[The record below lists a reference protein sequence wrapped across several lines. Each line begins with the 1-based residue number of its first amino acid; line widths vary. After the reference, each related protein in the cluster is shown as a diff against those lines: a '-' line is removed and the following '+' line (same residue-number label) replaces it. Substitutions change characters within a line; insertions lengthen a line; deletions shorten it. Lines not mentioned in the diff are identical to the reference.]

1 MEMAARQIRWGK
13 VIDNRRC
20 IGCHACTTACKM
32 EHLVPLG
39 VTRTYVKQVDV
50 GTYPNVRRHFQVTR
64 CNQCDHPPCVTICP
78 VTAMFR
84 RKDGI
89 VDFDRER
96 CIGCK
101 ACIAACPYD
110 AIFISPETHSAEK
123 CNFCAHRID
132 QGLEPACV
140 IVCPERA
147 IVIGDLNDPRSEVSG
162 LVARENTAVRKPEK
176 DTFPKLAYVEA
187 GQFTLTPGLAAL
199 PATHAAAQ
207 QRQGYPA
214 ETDPN
219 GSAAAAIL
227 AYDVP
232 KGPPWDFRVSA
243 YTWTK
248 SVATGAYLVQALL
261 GASMGTGFR
270 IAANAVALFFLALTG
285 ALLVADLKHPGRFL
299 KLLLHPQWRSW
310 LARGAF
316 IIAAF
321 GGVLAADLIARAAG
335 RESLAA
341 ALEIPGVPLAILTAV
356 YTAFL
361 FAQARGRDLWQS
373 PLLPLHMLTQSA
385 AAGAAALAVIG
396 PVTPALVRILFG
408 SLVLHLALVLGEALI
423 PHASRDAA
431 RAFAQMT
438 SGAYRIP
445 YWTSAV
451 LALAALGAA
460 LGGSAPLAGA
470 ATLIALLAYE
480 HAYVQGGQSVAL
492 S

>member
-1 MEMAARQIRWGK
+1 LFHLTMETPAHQIQWGK

-20 IGCHACTTACKM
+20 IGCHACTVACKM

-50 GTYPNVRRHFQVTR
+50 GVYPNVRRQFQVTR
-64 CNQCDHPPCVTICP
+64 CNQCDDAPCVTICP

-101 ACIAACPYD
+101 ACMAACPYD
-110 AIFISPETHSAEK
+110 AIFISPETNSAEK

-147 IVIGDLNDPRSEVSG
+147 IVIGDLNDPQSEVSV
-162 LVARENTAVRKPEK
+162 LMARENAVVRKPEK
-176 DTFPKLAYVEA
+176 NTLPKLAYVDA
-187 GQFTLTPGLAAL
+187 SQFTLTPGLATTPL
-199 PATHAAAQ
+199 SHAYAEQ
-207 QRQGYPA
+207 QQTYPA
-214 ETDPN
+214 EKGPN
-219 GSAAAAIL
+219 GSTAAAIL

-232 KGPPWDFRVSA
+232 KGPPWDWRVSA

-248 SVATGAYLVQALL
+248 SIATGAYLVQAAL
-261 GASMGTGFR
+261 GVWSA
-270 IAANAVALFFLALTG
+270 AANVVAFVFLLLTG
-285 ALLVADLKHPGRFL
+285 ALLIADLKHPERFL
-299 KLLLHPQWRSW
+299 KILRYPQWRSW

-316 IIAAF
+316 IIAGF
-321 GGVLAADLIARAAG
+321 GGVLALDLIARAAG
-335 RESLAA
+335 RESMAA
-341 ALEIPGVPLAILTAV
+341 ALQVVGIPLAILTAV

-361 FAQARGRDLWQS
+361 FAQAKGRDLWQS
-373 PLLPLHMLTQSA
+373 PLLPLHLLTQSVV
-385 AAGAAALAVIG
+385 AGAAVLSIMGPPLPGILA
-396 PVTPALVRILFG
+396 G
-408 SLVLHLALVLGEALI
+408 SIALHLALVLGEAVI
-423 PHASRDAA
+423 PHPTRDGA

-438 SGAYRIP
+438 RGAYRIP
-445 YWTSAV
+445 YWASI
-451 LALAALGAA
+451 LLSLAALIISPL
-460 LGGSAPLAGA
+460 LGGLCSLA
-470 ATLIALLAYE
+470 ALLAYE
-480 HAYVQGGQSVAL
+480 HAYVQGGQSVPL